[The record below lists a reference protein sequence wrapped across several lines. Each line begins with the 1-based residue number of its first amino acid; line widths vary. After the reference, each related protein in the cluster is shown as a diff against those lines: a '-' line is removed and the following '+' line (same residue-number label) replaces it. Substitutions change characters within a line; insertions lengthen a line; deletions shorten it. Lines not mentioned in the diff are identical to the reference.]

1 MGPPADRVVGKDSP
15 HHAQPPSAMEPCR
28 GASAHTSVLRGRR
41 PLASRCRNPYLPS
54 SLPIRTEVELASWH
68 SRPFRS
74 EERRVGKECVST
86 CRSRWSPSHSTKNT
100 RNLCNQTK

>member
-54 SLPIRTEVELASWH
+54 SLPIRTEVELASWQP
-68 SRPFRS
+68 RPFPLPPPPRTTS
-74 EERRVGKECVST
+74 TMSRTTTHPTPPPFTPARRA
-86 CRSRWSPSHSTKNT
+86 
-100 RNLCNQTK
+100 